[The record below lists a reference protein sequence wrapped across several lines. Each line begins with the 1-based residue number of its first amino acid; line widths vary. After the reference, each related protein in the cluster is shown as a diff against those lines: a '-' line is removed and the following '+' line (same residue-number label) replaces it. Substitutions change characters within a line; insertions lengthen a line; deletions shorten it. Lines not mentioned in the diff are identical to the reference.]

1 MVLHDSRVGTSIV
14 SNVLFFLITGFE
26 TAKSFALH
34 GAHVILAC
42 RHMSRASE
50 AVSRILEEWVSAWL
64 LCVLIVKC
72 VHPAELAE
80 ISAQHI
86 KLIALGIPSLFS
98 KSSSRCLLYEGK
110 DE

>member
-1 MVLHDSRVGTSIV
+1 MTHVLT
-14 SNVLFFLITGFE
+14 LALFLMWTFFFLTTGFE

-72 VHPAELAE
+72 VYQAERIE

-86 KLIALGIPSLFS
+86 KFIALGIPSLFS

>member
-1 MVLHDSRVGTSIV
+1 MAHVLTLALFLMWIF
-14 SNVLFFLITGFE
+14 FFLTTGFE

-64 LCVLIVKC
+64 LCSFV
-72 VHPAELAE
+72 
-80 ISAQHI
+80 
-86 KLIALGIPSLFS
+86 F
-98 KSSSRCLLYEGK
+98 
-110 DE
+110 

>member
-1 MVLHDSRVGTSIV
+1 MVLHGSRVDTSIV
-14 SNVLFFLITGFE
+14 SNVNFFFFTTGFE

-64 LCVLIVKC
+64 LCCFV
-72 VHPAELAE
+72 
-80 ISAQHI
+80 
-86 KLIALGIPSLFS
+86 F
-98 KSSSRCLLYEGK
+98 
-110 DE
+110 